1 MTALPAAG
9 ADRGRRVRRWAGL
22 LPALLATAACQAPPA
37 EPPAPVSAEIAAPP
51 PAAAVAREPAAAP
64 PPTAPSKSATSLI
77 DAATRLAAA
86 ITEPSAACLAQSA
99 AAVPARATRVHRWTD
114 AAGIVHYSD
123 QPPPRDAQDLRTIDV
138 RGAPPVDVEARGY
151 DTALP
156 DQLQQRAVAD
166 ALGVQHVLRDVVGV
180 AAPAGL
186 KLRIM
191 FVQSAEA
198 YAKLIGDPALADSAG
213 AYSTA
218 QRTIFVR
225 LQPQDEAN
233 FAILR
238 HELTHALVHESIG
251 NLPAPLNEGLA
262 EYFGRYR
269 VAGLGGSIDL
279 GASRRAL
286 MAAAVAGD
294 GGDALVDL
302 FAREGREFY
311 LAGTGADGRE
321 HRYQRAYALVAM
333 LMRSGKGRAALAA
346 TLHAQR
352 EAPCTPIAVERVL
365 ARQYPGGLARL
376 AGDWA
381 AFMHDPPAGVQ
392 AY

>member
-1 MTALPAAG
+1 MTARSGRPDGRGPRAMARLRLPG
-9 ADRGRRVRRWAGL
+9 FLFV
-22 LPALLATAACQAPPA
+22 PLAVAACQAPPPN
-37 EPPAPVSAEIAAPP
+37 PPAPAKIAVPSPPPATAPP
-51 PAAAVAREPAAAP
+51 PAAVASLPPA
-64 PPTAPSKSATSLI
+64 SLI
-77 DAATRLAAA
+77 DTATRLAAA
-86 ITEPSAACLAQSA
+86 ITQPSAACLAHSA
-99 AAVPARATRVHRWTD
+99 ADAPARETRVHRWTD

-123 QPPPRDAQDLRTIDV
+123 QPPPRAARDPRTIDV
-138 RGAPPVDVEARGY
+138 RGAPPVAVEASGY

-166 ALGVQHVLRDVVGV
+166 ALGVQRVMRDALGV

-186 KLRIM
+186 KLRIV

-198 YAKLIGDPALADSAG
+198 YARLIGDPALADSAG

-225 LQPQDEAN
+225 LQPQDEVN

-251 NLPAPLNEGLA
+251 NLPAPLNEGMA

-269 VAGLGGSIDL
+269 VAGLGGSIDF
-279 GASRRAL
+279 GAGRQAVV
-286 MAAAVAGD
+286 AAAVAGD
-294 GGDALVDL
+294 GSDALVDL

-311 LAGTGADGRE
+311 EVGTGADGRE

-333 LMRSGKGRAALAA
+333 LMRSGEGRAALAA
-346 TLHAQR
+346 TLRAQR
-352 EAPCTPIAVERVL
+352 EDPCTPVAIEHVL
-365 ARQYPGGLARL
+365 ARRYPGGLARL

-381 AFMHDPPAGVQ
+381 AFMRDPPAGVQ
-392 AY
+392 SY